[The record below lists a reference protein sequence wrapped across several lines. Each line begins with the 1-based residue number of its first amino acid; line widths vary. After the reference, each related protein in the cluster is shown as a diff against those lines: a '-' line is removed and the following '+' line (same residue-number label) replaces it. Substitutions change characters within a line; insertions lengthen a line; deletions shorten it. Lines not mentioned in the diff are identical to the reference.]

1 MQKLIGYIGTYESPA
16 SPGIDCFSLDLETG
30 RLSAPQRRFAV
41 PDSKY
46 LSLFDGVLAA
56 PVRRDGRAGICLLD
70 IDSPGDSPLGECLPE
85 QSPACFVTQDERYV
99 YTANYHEGNVLV
111 YDKSG
116 KTPRLARTISI
127 APGAGCHQ
135 ILFTGDYMLVPCL
148 LLDRVNIYDR
158 SQNFAEA
165 GAIPFEPGTGPRHGV
180 FDRAGRRL
188 FLVSELSNE
197 LFVYEWTDPTSVR
210 LRGRTPILPQNFT
223 SDPAPA
229 SAAIRLSADE
239 RFLYVSTRFADVIT
253 VFALDGFQAAPIQ
266 QVGSG
271 GVHPRDFVLTPDG
284 NYLLAANRTQGGL
297 ACFRLDPTS
306 GKIGALCSSV
316 PAPEA
321 VSIVLSQDKRSN
333 ATGAV

>member
-1 MQKLIGYIGTYESPA
+1 M
-16 SPGIDCFSLDLETG
+16 
-30 RLSAPQRRFAV
+30 
-41 PDSKY
+41 
-46 LSLFDGVLAA
+46 
-56 PVRRDGRAGICLLD
+56 
-70 IDSPGDSPLGECLPE
+70 
-85 QSPACFVTQDERYV
+85 
-99 YTANYHEGNVLV
+99 
-111 YDKSG
+111 
-116 KTPRLARTISI
+116 
-127 APGAGCHQ
+127 
-135 ILFTGDYMLVPCL
+135 
-148 LLDRVNIYDR
+148 
-158 SQNFAEA
+158 
-165 GAIPFEPGTGPRHGV
+165 
-180 FDRAGRRL
+180 
-188 FLVSELSNE
+188 VSELSNE

-297 ACFRLDPTS
+297 ACFRLDPEN

-321 VSIVLSQDKRSN
+321 VSIALAQDKRSN